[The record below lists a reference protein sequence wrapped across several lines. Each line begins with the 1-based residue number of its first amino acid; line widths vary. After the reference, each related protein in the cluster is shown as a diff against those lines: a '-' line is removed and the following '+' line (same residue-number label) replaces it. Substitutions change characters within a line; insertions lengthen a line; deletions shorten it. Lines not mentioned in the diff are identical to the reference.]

1 MERVRSE
8 WGDDLRIAS
17 GPEPGQVVIAI
28 RDDMTDEWSQ
38 ITVGTG
44 DVDDVVR
51 LLNDA
56 YREADEAL
64 NRPRGL
70 PPTVG

>member
-1 MERVRSE
+1 VERVRSE

-28 RDDMTDEWSQ
+28 RDDATDEWSQ

-51 LLNDA
+51 LLT
-56 YREADEAL
+56 EKL
-64 NRPRGL
+64 TRP
-70 PPTVG
+70 